1 MKISTIEISVASQ
14 GNTDM
19 IDITERIDNLIK
31 NEGYLEGTATVFV
44 PGATG
49 GVTTIEFEPGLR
61 EDFPKSFE
69 SFAPADATYQHDM
82 TWHDGNG
89 HSHVRASMLGPS
101 LTIPFVDSHMI
112 LGTWQQ
118 VVLLDF
124 DTKPR
129 DRRMV
134 VQLIGTVEQN

>member
-1 MKISTIEISVASQ
+1 
-14 GNTDM
+14 M
-19 IDITERIDNLIK
+19 IDITDRIQKLIIE
-31 NEGYLEGTATVFV
+31 NGFEEGNATVFV

-49 GVTTIEFEPGLR
+49 GITTIEFEPGLQKDLP
-61 EDFPKSFE
+61 DFFE
-69 SFAPADATYQHDM
+69 KLAPRDAIYKHDE

-101 LTIPFVDSHMI
+101 LTIPFENNKLI
-112 LGTWQQ
+112 LGKWQQ

-129 DRRMV
+129 DRRIII
-134 VQLIGTVEQN
+134 QLIGKTLNS

>member
-1 MKISTIEISVASQ
+1 VNVSTLEISVPTK
-14 GNTDM
+14 GNADM
-19 IDITERIDNLIK
+19 IDITDRIQKLIIE
-31 NEGYLEGTATVFV
+31 NGFEEGNATVFV

-49 GVTTIEFEPGLR
+49 GITTIEFEPGLQK
-61 EDFPKSFE
+61 DFPDFFE
-69 SFAPADATYQHDM
+69 KLAPRDAIYKHDE

-101 LTIPFVDSHMI
+101 LTIPFENNKLI
-112 LGTWQQ
+112 LGKWQQ

-129 DRRMV
+129 DRRIII
-134 VQLIGTVEQN
+134 QLIGKTLNS

>member
-1 MKISTIEISVASQ
+1 MNVSTLEISVPTK
-14 GNTDM
+14 GNADM
-19 IDITERIDNLIK
+19 IDITDRIQKLIIE
-31 NEGYLEGTATVFV
+31 NGFEEGNATVFV

-49 GVTTIEFEPGLR
+49 GITTIEFEPGLQK
-61 EDFPKSFE
+61 DFPDFFE
-69 SFAPADATYQHDM
+69 KLAPRDAIYKHDE

-101 LTIPFVDSHMI
+101 LTIPFENNKLI
-112 LGTWQQ
+112 LGKWQQ

-129 DRRMV
+129 DRRIII
-134 VQLIGTVEQN
+134 QLIGKTLNS

>member
-1 MKISTIEISVASQ
+1 MNVSTLEISVPTK
-14 GNTDM
+14 GNADM
-19 IDITERIDNLIK
+19 IDITDRIQKLIIE
-31 NEGYLEGTATVFV
+31 NGFEEGNATVFV

-49 GVTTIEFEPGLR
+49 GITTIEFEPGLQKDLP
-61 EDFPKSFE
+61 DFFE
-69 SFAPADATYQHDM
+69 KLAPRDAIYKHDE

-101 LTIPFVDSHMI
+101 LTIPFENNKLI
-112 LGTWQQ
+112 LGKWQQ

-129 DRRMV
+129 DRRIII
-134 VQLIGTVEQN
+134 QLIGKTLNS